1 MFKVLILVFITVISR
16 LIPHLPNFSP
26 LIAVALFS
34 GVYFKNKFSFII
46 PLSIYVV
53 SDLILGIS
61 DMAIFCWGSIVII
74 HFLGVLLR
82 KRLSFGNTFLFSLL
96 SSSLFFLITNFGV
109 WLVGWYPPTLEGF
122 LQCYLMALPFFR
134 ISLLSTLFYVGILF
148 GGYQYFLK
156 LKDKTIFS
164 LQE

>member
-1 MFKVLILVFITVISR
+1 MFKVLILVFITIISR

-34 GVYFKNKFSFII
+34 GVYFKNKFSFLI

-61 DMAIFCWGSIVII
+61 DVAIFCWGSIVII
-74 HFLGVLLR
+74 HFLGIFLR
-82 KRLSFGNTFLFSLL
+82 KRLSFGNIFLFSLL

-109 WLVGWYPPTLEGF
+109 WIVGWYPPTLRGL

-134 ISLLSTLFYVGILF
+134 ISLFSTLFYVGILF

-156 LKDKTIFS
+156 LKNKIIPS
-164 LQE
+164 LQK

>member
-61 DMAIFCWGSIVII
+61 DVAIFCWGSIVII

-109 WLVGWYPPTLEGF
+109 WLVGWYPPTLEGL